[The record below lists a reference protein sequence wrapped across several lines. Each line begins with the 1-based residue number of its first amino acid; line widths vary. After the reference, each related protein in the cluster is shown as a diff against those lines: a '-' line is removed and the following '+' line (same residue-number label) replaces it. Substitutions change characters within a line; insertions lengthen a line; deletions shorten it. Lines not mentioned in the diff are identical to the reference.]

1 MPSTSFPVA
10 CAKQQLS
17 TQYGQNIVVLLK
29 KSAWDDR
36 SFVTWV
42 RYAAK
47 SSQWKI
53 CIQWSKREGHGQQ
66 QYFVAVVLKWSSV
79 GIKSQKNPLHHCTT
93 TNSLICYYKS
103 GWIHPFM
110 SFASNSDIPIQ
121 RREQK
126 RSDHTCFSL
135 FLLHEPFL
143 LLFLAEAVAHKGIF
157 SCCSPSASWVDVM
170 CIQRCFYAH
179 LGCHMWL
186 FELLA
191 WSTLTILFWPLPPTR
206 HFRPLNGHFLFFE
219 LFTAKHRN
227 DCVGKSQEISNC

>member
-1 MPSTSFPVA
+1 MKLCWYKVPKKIPYIIAPPPTVWSVIISQDGSILSCHLHQILTFPFKGGSRNV
-10 CAKQQLS
+10 Q
-17 TQYGQNIVVLLK
+17 
-29 KSAWDDR
+29 
-36 SFVTWV
+36 
-42 RYAAK
+42 
-47 SSQWKI
+47 
-53 CIQWSKREGHGQQ
+53 
-66 QYFVAVVLKWSSV
+66 
-79 GIKSQKNPLHHCTT
+79 TT
-93 TNSLICYYKS
+93 
-103 GWIHPFM
+103 
-110 SFASNSDIPIQ
+110 
-121 RREQK
+121 R
-126 RSDHTCFSL
+126 FSL

-219 LFTAKHRN
+219 PFTAKHRN

>member
-1 MPSTSFPVA
+1 MKLCWYKVP
-10 CAKQQLS
+10 K
-17 TQYGQNIVVLLK
+17 
-29 KSAWDDR
+29 
-36 SFVTWV
+36 
-42 RYAAK
+42 
-47 SSQWKI
+47 
-53 CIQWSKREGHGQQ
+53 
-66 QYFVAVVLKWSSV
+66 
-79 GIKSQKNPLHHCTT
+79 KNPTSLHHHQQ
-93 TNSLICYYKS
+93 SDLLL
-103 GWIHPFM
+103 WIHPFM

-143 LLFLAEAVAHKGIF
+143 LLFLAEAVAHKVIF

-206 HFRPLNGHFLFFE
+206 HFLPLNGHFLFFE

-227 DCVGKSQEISNC
+227 GCVGRSQEISSC